1 MRRRNPRRISS
12 RGHQCQLGRRT
23 DRSTVRASRRMQLS
37 HQVRQWEMIWA
48 RVGSA
53 NGLKAGSQ
61 PSIAGFR
68 TGFSA
73 GVESCWFGLVTG
85 ATGNRSPLRIRL
97 TETTGTALLAVTGL
111 VSAGKNPAIK
121 QLKKRAAAKCL
132 KREPDVSDK
141 PNKPD
146 GTRSAGFVLATS

>member
-1 MRRRNPRRISS
+1 GMERSS
-12 RGHQCQLGRRT
+12 
-23 DRSTVRASRRMQLS
+23 VRASGRMQLS

-61 PSIAGFR
+61 PSNAGFR

-85 ATGNRSPLRIRL
+85 ATGNRSPLRTRL
-97 TETTGTALLAVTGL
+97 TETTGTALLAVPRPVRAVTI
-111 VSAGKNPAIK
+111 PTMK
-121 QLKKRAAAKCL
+121 QPKSRAAAKIL
-132 KREPDVSDK
+132 KPTPD
-141 PNKPD
+141 
-146 GTRSAGFVLATS
+146 TH

>member
-1 MRRRNPRRISS
+1 
-12 RGHQCQLGRRT
+12 
-23 DRSTVRASRRMQLS
+23 
-37 HQVRQWEMIWA
+37 MIYA

-85 ATGNRSPLRIRL
+85 PTGNRSPLRIL
-97 TETTGTALLAVTGL
+97 LAETAGAALLAVTGL
-111 VSAGKNPAIK
+111 VSAVKIPAMK
-121 QLKKRAAAKCL
+121 QLVSKAAAICL
-132 KREPDVSDK
+132 NLTPDTYLTAQLPS
-141 PNKPD
+141 P
-146 GTRSAGFVLATS
+146 GRSE